1 MNKLLLFAITTM
13 LGATLTFAQ
22 TASTPAP
29 SNANNK
35 AASTTKPKKHHKAA
49 NKQAGKST
57 PASASTTS
65 KSK

>member
-1 MNKLLLFAITTM
+1 MKTVLLFAMTTM

-35 AASTTKPKKHHKAA
+35 AASTTKTKKHHKAA